1 MKYHK
6 EEIVKGQRSI
16 YLDMKGKDLAEKA
29 QLRPTELFKHL
40 EDSLN
45 DTMDPA
51 YGTTPMQEEGPD
63 HLFID

>member
-1 MKYHK
+1 VKFHK

-16 YLDMKGKDLAEKA
+16 YEDMKGKDLAEKA

-45 DTMDPA
+45 DTMDPPQ
-51 YGTTPMQEEGPD
+51 GSTPMPEDGPD
-63 HLFID
+63 HMFHD